1 MQTRPTESS
10 KVNLQP
16 ASDEALLA
24 LIEQQDI
31 AAYEQL
37 YDRHAQTAFGLILR
51 IVRNQTTAEEV
62 LQETFWQVWK
72 SAAQYRSQG
81 AAAAWIFR
89 IARNRSLDELRRQKV
104 RPQTADQ
111 VDLEV
116 AIQNTKRHYQSAE
129 YEAERQLNAE
139 RIQHVLSEIP
149 EEQRMCFELAY
160 FDGLSQ
166 REIAEEINVPV
177 GTIKSRMR
185 IGLEKLERLLRREGF
200 P

>member
-1 MQTRPTESS
+1 MQPRPTESS
-10 KVNLQP
+10 KVTVHT
-16 ASDEALLA
+16 ASDEELLT
-24 LIEQQDI
+24 LIDQQDI

-37 YDRHAQTAFGLILR
+37 YDRHAQTVFGLILR
-51 IVRNQTTAEEV
+51 IVRNQTIAEEV
-62 LQETFWQVWK
+62 LQEAFWQVWK
-72 SAAQYRSQG
+72 SAAQYRNQG
-81 AAAAWIFR
+81 AATAWIFR

-104 RPQTADQ
+104 RPQAAEH
-111 VDLEV
+111 VEV
-116 AIQNTKRHYQSAE
+116 EAAVRNSGSHHQSAE

-139 RIQHVLSEIP
+139 RIQFVLGEIP
-149 EEQRMCFELAY
+149 VEQRTCFELAY

-177 GTIKSRMR
+177 GTVKSRMR